1 MLVRPAPKSAIDTSA
16 NKPPREAASASAS
29 PAPTTARTPV
39 TTDQQMSTASKVQK
53 GFTLRFE
60 SDAAL
65 KRLVASDLVGLY
77 AISPGGTQRM
87 NFSGDTLNFWNASAP
102 QRFHE
107 MDMATVPTDV
117 LMAYRQSGATEDVK
131 WAVSLPSAMSRQ
143 LNGYLEEHEGGSLVI
158 GQDGTL
164 RLEQ

>member
-1 MLVRPAPKSAIDTSA
+1 M
-16 NKPPREAASASAS
+16 
-29 PAPTTARTPV
+29 
-39 TTDQQMSTASKVQK
+39 
-53 GFTLRFE
+53 
-60 SDAAL
+60 
-65 KRLVASDLVGLY
+65 KRLVASDIVGLY
-77 AISPGGTQRM
+77 AISPRGTQRM
-87 NFSGDTLNFWNASAP
+87 NVSGDTLNFWNASAP

-117 LMAYRQSGATEDVK
+117 LMAYRRSGATEGVK

-143 LNGYLEEHEGGSLVI
+143 LNGYLKEHEGGALVI